1 VLGSPLV
8 RAPTLGR
15 SFGPIESADGKEV
28 NVLRMYET
36 PTLTHLGT
44 FAGSTGRFFTGFF
57 ADGQGGWDWGPT
69 KYDPNA

>member
-1 VLGSPLV
+1 V
-8 RAPTLGR
+8 TL
-15 SFGPIESADGKEV
+15 
-28 NVLRMYET
+28 LRTYET